1 MDIIAGLLGLS
12 ANWMLGNKNRIAFIL
27 FNLANL
33 FWIWVALEHKIYG
46 LLIVVIP
53 AILIN
58 IRNWIKWSKLK

>member
-1 MDIIAGLLGLS
+1 MDIIAGLLELS